1 MILAVLLATC
11 SSWALFVGGHQFLK
25 HQLCKGVH
33 HEIDPLVSTLFAGTF
48 ALSAGLL
55 LLVAYEILG
64 LVDEDFLRAHWRF
77 NLCCVVALLL
87 GVLPFVHLHRLFTG
101 SFGARPARAAA
112 AAAAVHLLLLWAF
125 CRFGDKA
132 LEGGDAPPTP
142 ARLFRVITVS
152 EAVTRVGVIGV
163 SMLAVLSGFGA
174 VHFPYSS
181 LSLFARHVGDAETVA
196 LERRL
201 VQATETAVG
210 RRKKQALL
218 RRELGENADGGAGS
232 GTSSSFSVFA
242 ALRRPFGAA
251 TRSAQASGL
260 RLRLQAVG
268 AEVEAMDHVV
278 RSLHAEL
285 HEVRRARDRAAESRT
300 TWGKMKNAAGI
311 VMSLTCAWR
320 VVTGVWHLV
329 FRRELRVDPITQM
342 LSVLIVAKSRVE
354 YVDPKVLSQCLSL
367 VFIAFIVGA
376 SLRNF
381 FNAVFRLFSA
391 AGGGGGSASVMLVL
405 FTAEVQALYFL
416 SSVLLIRNT
425 LPDRY
430 RGFITEAM
438 GGDDAGNFTFF
449 QNHFDLIFL
458 ASTLLSVVLL
468 WAHHSTT
475 TGGWTEGVGETVGA
489 GGDAEGQAE
498 QLLLR
503 TGKVARD

>member
-1 MILAVLLATC
+1 M
-11 SSWALFVGGHQFLK
+11 
-25 HQLCKGVH
+25 
-33 HEIDPLVSTLFAGTF
+33 
-48 ALSAGLL
+48 
-55 LLVAYEILG
+55 
-64 LVDEDFLRAHWRF
+64 
-77 NLCCVVALLL
+77 
-87 GVLPFVHLHRLFTG
+87 
-101 SFGARPARAAA
+101 
-112 AAAAVHLLLLWAF
+112 
-125 CRFGDKA
+125 
-132 LEGGDAPPTP
+132 
-142 ARLFRVITVS
+142 
-152 EAVTRVGVIGV
+152 
-163 SMLAVLSGFGA
+163 
-174 VHFPYSS
+174 HFPYSS
-181 LSLFARHVGDAETVA
+181 ISLFARHVGDAETVA

-201 VQATETAVG
+201 VQATETVVG

-218 RRELGENADGGAGS
+218 RREFGENPDGGAGS
-232 GTSSSFSVFA
+232 RASSSFSVLA
-242 ALRRPFGAA
+242 SLRRHLAGAA
-251 TRSAQASGL
+251 ARSAQASGL

-285 HEVRRARDRAAESRT
+285 HEVRRARIAPRVANDVGEDEKRGGDRHVADVRVE
-300 TWGKMKNAAGI
+300 
-311 VMSLTCAWR
+311 

-367 VFIAFIVGA
+367 LFIAFIVGA

-381 FNAVFRLFSA
+381 LHAVFRLFSA

-438 GGDDAGNFTFF
+438 GGDDSGNFTFF

-475 TGGWTEGVGETVGA
+475 TSGWTGGMGETFEM

-503 TGKVARD
+503 RGKVARD